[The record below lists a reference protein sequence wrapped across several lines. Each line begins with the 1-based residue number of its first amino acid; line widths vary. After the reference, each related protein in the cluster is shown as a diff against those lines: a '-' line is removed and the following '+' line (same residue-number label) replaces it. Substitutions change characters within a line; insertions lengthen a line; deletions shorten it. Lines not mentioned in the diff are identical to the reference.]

1 MYNIKGSSAEIH
13 TQTRQNLKGRSKTA
27 QPHVFAQQ
35 YSSATFVSTI
45 KNWRAF

>member
-1 MYNIKGSSAEIH
+1 
-13 TQTRQNLKGRSKTA
+13 LKGRSKTA

-45 KNWRAF
+45 KKKTGAHFKNTNLRFTSFKTV